1 MAMRIND
8 AQRNR
13 VADSFASSFDGGTL
27 AIYTGA
33 QPATAATAA
42 SGTLLATITL
52 PNPAFSAAAAGV
64 ASKTGTWTDTVDVS
78 GQAGWARFVSSAGD
92 RRMDVDVGQGAG
104 ELSLD
109 EDDLV
114 AGGTVT
120 VTTFTV
126 TQPAA

>member
-1 MAMRIND
+1 
-8 AQRNR
+8 
-13 VADSFASSFDGGTL
+13 
-27 AIYTGA
+27 
-33 QPATAATAA
+33 
-42 SGTLLATITL
+42 
-52 PNPAFSAAAAGV
+52 
-64 ASKTGTWTDTVDVS
+64 VS
-78 GQAGWARFVSSAGD
+78 GQAGWARFVSAAGD

>member
-13 VADSFASSFDGGTL
+13 LADSFATSFDGGTL
-27 AIYTGA
+27 AIYTGT
-33 QPATAATAA
+33 QPATAGTAA

-52 PNPAFSAAAAGV
+52 PGTAFGAASAGV
-64 ASKTGTWTDTVDVS
+64 ASKAGTWTDTVDVS
-78 GQAGWARFVSSAGD
+78 GQAGWGRFVSATGD
-92 RRMDVDVGQGAG
+92 RRMDVDIGQGAG

-120 VTTFTV
+120 VTTFTI
-126 TQPAA
+126 TQPAS